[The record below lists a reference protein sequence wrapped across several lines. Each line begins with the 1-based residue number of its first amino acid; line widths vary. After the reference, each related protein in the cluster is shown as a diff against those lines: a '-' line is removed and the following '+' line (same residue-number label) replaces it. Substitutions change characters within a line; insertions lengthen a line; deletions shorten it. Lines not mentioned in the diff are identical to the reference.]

1 MKRSALQHRF
11 NALHL
16 YCRLRPVL
24 GRSLARLVATCW
36 ERSRLYHA
44 LYSPH
49 CARPP
54 WRQGA
59 GRTATT

>member
-1 MKRSALQHRF
+1 MKRSALQHQF

-16 YCRLRPVL
+16 YCRLCPVL

-36 ERSRLYHA
+36 ERSRFYRA
-44 LYSPH
+44 LYSQRLS
-49 CARPP
+49 CSS
-54 WRQGA
+54 WGQGA

>member
-24 GRSLARLVATCW
+24 GRGLARLVATCW
-36 ERSRLYHA
+36 ERTWLYRA
-44 LYSPH
+44 LYSQRF
-49 CARPP
+49 ARSD
-54 WRQGA
+54 WGQGA

>member
-1 MKRSALQHRF
+1 MKRSALQHQF

-16 YCRLRPVL
+16 YCRLCPVL

-36 ERSRLYHA
+36 ERTWLYRA
-44 LYSPH
+44 LYSPRFP
-49 CARPP
+49 RPA
-54 WRQGA
+54 WGQGA

>member
-1 MKRSALQHRF
+1 MKRSALQHQF

-16 YCRLRPVL
+16 YCWLCPVL

-36 ERSRLYHA
+36 ERSWLYRA
-44 LYSPH
+44 LYSQRFTRS
-49 CARPP
+49 A